1 MALINCPE
9 CGKQISDRAEAC
21 PNCGCPLAL
30 QAPST
35 QSSTPNNASTA
46 QVVQDNAGTS
56 VSGGVK
62 PSQTEKRAFVK
73 STPSISLSPAGKQG
87 ESTQKVPSWPTIEF
101 KANFREGLNSIGGK
115 IIITAT
121 QLIFRAHGFN
131 MGDLRDRVFEIR
143 DIVSYKKGFLTFMD
157 ISFSD
162 GETIRL
168 AVGNKQRV
176 IDELETRRESLQV
189 APQYPPQQP
198 VSSVSEMPKV
208 SLFMAI
214 LVTICC
220 FLPFGIVGLIK
231 ASKVG
236 RLYAR
241 GDYQAAEEYAKSAN
255 KWIALAFWIG
265 LAYWC
270 LIALVFNLVL

>member
-1 MALINCPE
+1 MKYYMVINGQQAGPYEESELSEQGLTRSTLVWREGLSQWTQAGEVPE
-9 CGKQISDRAEAC
+9 LKRLLGATPPPITPQYPPQQPLGNVKEMPKIS
-21 PNCGCPLAL
+21 P
-30 QAPST
+30 T
-35 QSSTPNNASTA
+35 MTM
-46 QVVQDNAGTS
+46 
-56 VSGGVK
+56 
-62 PSQTEKRAFVK
+62 
-73 STPSISLSPAGKQG
+73 
-87 ESTQKVPSWPTIEF
+87 PTIEF
-101 KANFREGLNSIGGK
+101 KANFKEGLNSTGGK

-121 QLIFRAHGFN
+121 QLIFRAHRFN

-143 DIVSYKKGFLTFMD
+143 DIVSYKKRFLTFMD

-189 APQYPPQQP
+189 APQYQPQQP
-198 VSSVSEMPKV
+198 VSSVPEMPKIN
-208 SLFMAI
+208 LFMAI
-214 LVTICC
+214 LITICC
-220 FLPFGIVGLIK
+220 FLPFGIVGIIK

-241 GDYQAAEEYAKSAN
+241 GEYQAAEKYAKSAN

-265 LAYWC
+265 LAC
-270 LIALVFNLVL
+270 LVLISLVLNLLT